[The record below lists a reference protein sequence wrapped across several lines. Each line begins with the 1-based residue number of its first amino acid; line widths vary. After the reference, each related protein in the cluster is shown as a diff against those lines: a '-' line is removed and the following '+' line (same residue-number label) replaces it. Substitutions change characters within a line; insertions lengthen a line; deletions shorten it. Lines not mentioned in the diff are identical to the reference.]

1 MTDVSSASDIGYFL
15 EMLVREQR
23 IKLEITG
30 GVPTWRLLPS
40 LRHQKVIDRIRA
52 SITPVSGA
60 SDGCGCYHPSDVSF
74 P

>member
-1 MTDVSSASDIGYFL
+1 MTDVPSAIDIGCFL

-40 LRHQKVIDRIRA
+40 IRHQKVIDRIRA
-52 SITPVSGA
+52 SITPYQA
-60 SDGCGCYHPSDVSF
+60 HQMDVAATICRMYR
-74 P
+74 